1 MSKSKYIC
9 RDCGSDHIGWDAWA
23 DENGEV
29 ISVMDHH
36 ECLECERTNTAVL
49 RSMVSGELIR

>member
-1 MSKSKYIC
+1 MSESKYIC
-9 RDCGSDHIGWDAWA
+9 RDCGGDHIGWDAWA

-36 ECLECERTNTAVL
+36 ECLECESTNTAVL
-49 RSMVSGELIR
+49 RSMASGELIR